1 MFGEIVEAGHASCE
15 YTDHLGRNDP
25 IYICREIKRPIAEVW
40 AGGKTFD

>member
-1 MFGEIVEAGHASCE
+1 MSCE
-15 YTDHLGRNDP
+15 YSNSLPVNDP